1 MPEVSVVATPT
12 RNDPDVGEVRKAL
25 ATLRYSV
32 GRLRARHADTVGL
45 TRLASDVDRVAED
58 LDLLGDLPPAPTRGD
73 PLPRL
78 EFVQDTPYDPTV
90 FAGADDEGL
99 SGMRDTSKPR

>member
-1 MPEVSVVATPT
+1 MSSGTAARPEVA
-12 RNDPDVGEVRKAL
+12 EVRKAL
-25 ATLRYSV
+25 AALRYSV
-32 GRLRARHADTVGL
+32 GRLRSRHADTLGL
-45 TRLASDVDRVAED
+45 ARLASDVERVAED
-58 LDLLGDLPPAPTRGD
+58 LDLLGDLPPVPTRGD

-99 SGMRDTSKPR
+99 SGMRNTPETR